1 MGTLFFFSSITM
13 GTRKRSGTVIK
24 EGEWILAKGKKDD
37 WLTAD
42 GLLLIEGWARS
53 GLTDEQIAENMGINV
68 RTLYRWKNEEER
80 ICQSLK
86 KSKEIADFRVE
97 NALYESALGG
107 NVTAMIFWLKN
118 RKPDMWREK
127 VSADAAVK
135 FEDDGFVEAMKE
147 TAKKVFEEHPG
158 EVDE

>member
-1 MGTLFFFSSITM
+1 MRM
-13 GTRKRSGTVIK
+13 M
-24 EGEWILAKGKKDD
+24 AKGKKDE
-37 WLTAD
+37 WLTTE
-42 GLLLIEGWARS
+42 GLILICGWARS

-68 RTLYRWKNEEER
+68 RTLYRWKKEEKL
-80 ICQSLK
+80 ICQALK
-86 KSKEIADFRVE
+86 RSKEIADFQVE

-118 RKPDMWREK
+118 RKPDAWREK

-135 FEDDGFVEAMKE
+135 FENDGFVDAMKE
-147 TAKKVFEEHPG
+147 TAKKVFDEYPG

>member
-1 MGTLFFFSSITM
+1 M
-13 GTRKRSGTVIK
+13 
-24 EGEWILAKGKKDD
+24 AKGKKDE
-37 WLTAD
+37 WLTTD

-53 GLTDEQIAENMGINV
+53 GLTDEQIAENMGITA
-68 RTLYRWKNEEER
+68 RTLYRWKNTENL
-80 ICQSLK
+80 ICQALK
-86 KSKEIADFRVE
+86 KNKEIADFKVE

-118 RKPDMWREK
+118 RKPDKWRDK
-127 VSADAAVK
+127 VSADATVK
-135 FEDDGFVEAMKE
+135 FEDDGFVDAMKE

>member
-1 MGTLFFFSSITM
+1 MM
-13 GTRKRSGTVIK
+13 M
-24 EGEWILAKGKKDD
+24 AKGKKDE
-37 WLTAD
+37 WLTTD

-53 GLTDEQIAENMGINV
+53 GLTDEQIAENMGITA
-68 RTLYRWKNEEER
+68 RTLYRWKNTEDR
-80 ICQSLK
+80 ICQVLK
-86 KSKEIADFRVE
+86 KNKEIADFKVE

-118 RKPDMWREK
+118 RKPDKWRDK

-135 FEDDGFVEAMKE
+135 FEDDGFVDAMKE